1 MRLGVMAVVLCSVC
15 GADAWGQGSG
25 EVTPRVEALYA
36 EAKAAQQAG
45 DDTTAVA
52 RYEAILKAAPHLAPA
67 YNNLGAL
74 YFDRRDYA
82 AAARILE
89 RGLALDPRMTTASGV
104 LGMSYLKLGRNEEA
118 RSRLQAAVTAHP
130 ADSTLHMS
138 LARALLNL
146 GEYEE
151 AARELRGCVE
161 RNPKDQAAL
170 YLLGKTYLQLSETTL
185 SKIPAINPDSV
196 TAHEV
201 TGEIDESM
209 RNYDG
214 ALAEYSKAVQ
224 LGPDQPGT
232 HYRLGTAFW
241 LEKKWESARVEFE
254 AELGN
259 DPGNCA
265 TEWKLGNT
273 LLAAEHPASEA
284 LPPLDAAIARCPTLM
299 QARVDRASALLK
311 LNQPQKAIDDLLL
324 AATETPREPS
334 IHFLLSKA
342 YKAVGKPEQAAT
354 EIATYGRLQR
364 EASEATAALAGDVI
378 TIKNAAK

>member
-1 MRLGVMAVVLCSVC
+1 MRLGAMAVVLCSVC
-15 GADAWGQGSG
+15 GAGAWGQGSS
-25 EVTPRVEALYA
+25 EVTPRVEALYV

-45 DDTTAVA
+45 DETTAVA
-52 RYEAILKAAPHLAPA
+52 KYEAILKAAPHLAPA

-74 YFDRRDYA
+74 YFDRGEYA
-82 AAARILE
+82 AAARTLE

-104 LGMSYLKLGRNEEA
+104 LGMSYLKLGRNVEA
-118 RSRLQAAVTAHP
+118 KARLQAAVTAHP
-130 ADSTLHMS
+130 SDNTLQMS

-151 AARELRGCVE
+151 AARQLRVCVE

-170 YLLGKTYLQLSETTL
+170 YLLGKTYLQLSERTL
-185 SKIPAINPDSV
+185 SKIPAIDPNSV

-224 LGPDQPGT
+224 LAPNQPGT

-241 LEKKWESARVEFE
+241 LEQKWESARVEFE
-254 AELGN
+254 AELRN
-259 DPGNCA
+259 DPGNCT

-284 LPPLDAAIARCPTLM
+284 LPPLDAAIARCPDLM
-299 QARVDRASALLK
+299 QARVDRANVLLK

-324 AATETPREPS
+324 AAAETPREPS
-334 IHFLLSKA
+334 IHFLLWKA
-342 YKAVGKPEQAAT
+342 YKAAAKPEKAAM
-354 EIATYGRLQR
+354 EIATFGRLQR
-364 EASEATAALAGDVI
+364 EASEATAALAGDVVK
-378 TIKNAAK
+378 IKNAAR